1 MNPRNPK
8 SLLALLCVIAICLLL
23 GASAR
28 WGQDLRQQRL
38 DGLFPAIAITE
49 SSDEQGEDIAAWFSI
64 DGDGLYHTRR
74 VSRLFEEGF
83 PVAATDERLNH
94 PDGAAIPWPPFYENV
109 CYALLSPF
117 APSDPAA
124 RSQYLEQAVAM
135 LPFYFGLL
143 SIVLLIWV
151 VLKMPTNAESKNASQ
166 LPAALLAGLLLAL
179 NYGAAHYSAPGIGDH
194 HAWVA
199 LLTLGMWALIAVG
212 MREDVLE
219 QPRRAAKYGVMAGA
233 VGGVLLGSW
242 VAALIYVLLVQLAF
256 GVLLIAQRK
265 KPRAG
270 LAALGLGF
278 HLTALLILTPAILAS
293 PWKIDFPWMVV
304 NLSWFH
310 FWHLILGAV
319 VFAPLL
325 RQPNGGRVHPLAIPG
340 AIIAVLSVCV
350 LAQIGPGA
358 GIREGM
364 AWVSR
369 ADEFMSGIAE
379 SESLMG
385 EHGSD
390 ALSWIGIILIALPFA
405 WLSMLRNAWRSK
417 NHTYSIWLIAI
428 PLLTLQALTQRRFAD
443 ALAAPMALCVAWA
456 VFEWLQSKRNQAL
469 IALPVAL
476 IVGVGLNA
484 LSLNALTSP
493 LGRVSEADAVQNAY
507 REIYEWIGQ
516 QPLLDAQES
525 VLAPWDQGHAIEWLS
540 NRGSVATNFGT
551 YVGEDS
557 YRDPARFFLSNDAA
571 AAEQIL
577 QRRKTRYVVR
587 TSQMTLSLDP
597 LVKALQSDEIF
608 VESFTN
614 KRGQKRDRL
623 TSRWYQSLAAI
634 LWIPNPPADPNNP
647 VFGTG
652 NGDPDGPTRPGS
664 PISFLRLV
672 RLSPVP
678 DTDPRHGGLMQ
689 PAAQVWEYVP
699 GATLSAKLKPSQTLS
714 IRFAVTTL
722 FNGQSLLSFQ
732 YTDSAKA
739 STDGVASIRVPYS
752 TDPTGNGGSVY
763 VGEARYFI
771 LNPDGSQV
779 SSGEFMIMEGDVL
792 QGNTVFLKSDSN

>member
-28 WGQDLRQQRL
+28 WGQDIRQQRL
-38 DGLFPAIAITE
+38 DGLFGE
-49 SSDEQGEDIAAWFSI
+49 STATWFSI

-74 VSRLFEEGF
+74 ISRLFDEGF
-83 PVAATDERLNH
+83 PVAATDDRLNH
-94 PDGAAIPWPPFYENV
+94 PDGAAIPWPPFYEDV
-109 CYALLSPF
+109 CYALLTPF
-117 APSDPAA
+117 APSEPVA
-124 RSQYLEQAVAM
+124 RSLFLEQAVAM

-143 SIVLLIWV
+143 SVVLVIWI
-151 VLKMPTNAESKNASQ
+151 VLKMPTDVESKNASQ
-166 LPAALLAGLLLAL
+166 LPAALMAGLLLAL

-199 LLTLGMWALIAVG
+199 LLTLAMWALIAVG
-212 MREDVLE
+212 MRDDVLE
-219 QPRRAAKYGVMAGA
+219 QPRRAAKFGVMAGA
-233 VGGVLLGSW
+233 VGGVLMGSW
-242 VAALIYVLLVQLAF
+242 VAALIYILLVQLAF

-278 HLTALLILTPAILAS
+278 HLTALLVLTPAVLAS
-293 PWKIDFPWMVV
+293 PWKIEFPWMVV

-310 FWHLILGAV
+310 FWHLILGAL
-319 VFAPLL
+319 VFAPML
-325 RQPNGGRVHPLAIPG
+325 RHSNGGRVHPLAIPA
-340 AIIAVLSVCV
+340 AIIVVLGVCV

-379 SESLMG
+379 SEPLMG
-385 EHGSD
+385 GQWAD

-405 WLSMLRNAWRSK
+405 WLTMLRKAWRSA

-456 VFEWLQSKRNQAL
+456 VFEWLKSKRSQAL
-469 IALPVAL
+469 IAYPVAL
-476 IVGVGLNA
+476 IVGIGLNA
-484 LSLNALTSP
+484 LSLNGLTSP
-493 LGRVSEADAVQNAY
+493 LGRVNEADAVQNAY
-507 REIYEWIGQ
+507 REVYEWIGR

-525 VLAPWDQGHAIEWLS
+525 VLAPWDQGHAIEWLT

-557 YRDPARFFLSNDAA
+557 YRDPARFFLSNDAS

-587 TSQMTLSLDP
+587 TSQLTLSLDP
-597 LVKALQSDEIF
+597 LVKALQGDDVFI
-608 VESFTN
+608 ESFTN

-623 TSRWYQSLAAI
+623 TSRWYQSMAAI

-652 NGDPDGPTRPGS
+652 NGDPDGPTRSGS

-689 PAAQVWEYVP
+689 PAAAVWEYVP
-699 GATLSAKLKPSQTLS
+699 GARLNAKLEPSQS
-714 IRFAVTTL
+714 ISISFDVTTL
-722 FNGQSLLSFQ
+722 FNGQPLLSFQ
-732 YTDSAKA
+732 YADSANPNA
-739 STDGVASIRVPYS
+739 DGTATIRVPYS
-752 TDPTGNGGSVY
+752 TDASGNGGSIY
-763 VGEARYFI
+763 VGNAKYSI
-771 LNPDGSQV
+771 LNADGTQV
-779 SSGEFMIMEGDVL
+779 ANGDFQIMESDVL
-792 QGNTVFLKSDSN
+792 QGSLVLLK